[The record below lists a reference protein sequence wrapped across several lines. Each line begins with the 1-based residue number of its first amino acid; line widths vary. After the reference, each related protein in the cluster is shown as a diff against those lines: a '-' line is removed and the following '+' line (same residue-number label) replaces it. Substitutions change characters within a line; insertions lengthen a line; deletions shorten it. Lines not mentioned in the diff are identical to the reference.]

1 MATVGPF
8 RKYLEHSKER
18 AANTLLEKAYLAN
31 RIAKI
36 SGGDQREKLYRLKS
50 RYLSA
55 AIRLVPEMFLVD
67 SRIVLDGKKRLLG
80 ITTNVGFR
88 FHVLIKENTQ
98 ETGTVS
104 EGRRRHTEIAA

>member
-1 MATVGPF
+1 MANVGSF

-36 SGGDQREKLYRLKS
+36 SGGDQREKLYQLKS

-67 SRIVLDGKKRLLG
+67 SRIVLGGKNALLG

-88 FHVLIKENTQ
+88 FHVLIKENAE
-98 ETGTVS
+98 ETGTAS
-104 EGRRRHTEIAA
+104 EGRRRDADIAA